1 MAVKEQI
8 VEGALEL
15 FKRMGIRGVT
25 MDMLAEHLGISKRTI
40 YENFQNKDEIVEACV
55 LLENES
61 MQAMAQS
68 ILNKSEHYI
77 ETYIMFMWSH
87 INKLRNVSPLF
98 MYDLKKITP
107 KPFVSK
113 QESLTSTWRK
123 EWLSLLKR
131 VRPIIF
137 LEPEVNPQIVASVV
151 FEFSKLLRSGFE
163 AGTNSL
169 NDFPLADV
177 FEHMAVNFIR
187 GLATAKGIELV
198 DYYYEKHKQIR

>member
-15 FKRMGIRGVT
+15 FQRMGIRGVT
-25 MDMLAEHLGISKRTI
+25 MDMLAEHLGMSKRTI
-40 YENFQNKDEIVEACV
+40 YENFGNKDELVEACV
-55 LLENES
+55 ILENES
-61 MQAMAQS
+61 KQAMAQS
-68 ILNKSEHYI
+68 ILNQSEHYI

-98 MYDLKKITP
+98 MHDLKKIYP
-107 KPFVSK
+107 KTICK
-113 QESLTSTWRK
+113 QAGEFDRYMK
-123 EWLSLLKR
+123 ERMVEFIEKGKADNLFR
-131 VRPIIF
+131 AV
-137 LEPEVNPQIVASVV
+137 VNPQIVASMV

-163 AGTNSL
+163 ADTNSL
-169 NDFPLADV
+169 KDFPLADV